1 VFQIKRY
8 ASFDSTNVLNLIQ
21 LSECILNP
29 LMNRRICSK
38 ATHFRRDFIIFT
50 SLNLTVLTSIMKLLL
65 TTILALILHPATA
78 QNLVLN
84 PGLDNYNTCPGFGQF
99 SSTYITN
106 WSKPSIASSDYYHFT
121 CPGINPVFQFPRSG
135 EGYAGIIAYN
145 FGQEYREY
153 ITGTLSAPLTAGQMY
168 DVEFWVSLHN
178 GYIQAINEL
187 GAYLSAAPPGPFSNV
202 LHISVQPQ
210 IENTSSALND
220 TANWRRVWGTFMA
233 TGGEQY
239 ITIGNFR
246 PDSLTTIT
254 QPGTSGSFGAY
265 YFIDD
270 VSVTPL
276 SSTGIS
282 SSNSNQQFECWYHN
296 GYLNI
301 NISDHVAS
309 REILITDLSGRICRR
324 LTVSAN
330 NSRHAVDLDTGVYL
344 VHGGGRRVKKVMVD

>member
-1 VFQIKRY
+1 MIDGVSSIPYIWFYIT
-8 ASFDSTNVLNLIQ
+8 FDSAIFLVSNPVSHKSFMKFTLTILSVLLLNL
-21 LSECILNP
+21 
-29 LMNRRICSK
+29 
-38 ATHFRRDFIIFT
+38 
-50 SLNLTVLTSIMKLLL
+50 
-65 TTILALILHPATA
+65 ATA

-84 PGLDNYNTCPGFGQF
+84 PGLDNYLTCPGFGQF
-99 SSTYITN
+99 SSTYVTN

-121 CPGINPVFQFPRSG
+121 CPGINPVLQFPRSG

-153 ITGTLSAPLTAGQMY
+153 ITGTLSLPLVAGQLY

-187 GAYLSAAPPGPFSNV
+187 GAYLSVASPGPFSNV
-202 LHISVQPQ
+202 LHINVQPQ

-220 TANWRRVWGTFMA
+220 TTNWRRVWGTFMA

-246 PDSLTTIT
+246 SDSLTTIT

-265 YFIDD
+265 YFVDD
-270 VSVTPL
+270 VSVIAQ

-282 SSNSNQQFECWYHN
+282 SSNSDEQFECWYHN

-301 NISDHVAS
+301 NLSGSVAS

-324 LTVSAN
+324 LHVSSN
-330 NSRHAVDLDTGVYL
+330 KSQHAVDLATGVYL
-344 VHGGGRRVKKVMVD
+344 VHGGGRRVKKVLVD